1 MTCFTIRTSLGG
13 IEGREE
19 KKKQLDYTQKGG
31 KPFLSPLSV
40 ELQTQ

>member
-19 KKKQLDYTQKGG
+19 KKKLDYTQKDG
-31 KPFLSPLSV
+31 KTFLLPLSV